1 MLKKATISKVKA
13 MSKFSVPATLEGIS
27 PLKEGGMSL
36 RFHTQEVSKTE
47 MVSLMNYYQSFGYLL
62 FSPEQ
67 LGEEDIPK
75 ETLSPDEKK
84 SPSKRLRASLFVL
97 WKQQGGEGDFEAFY
111 RRQMEKAI
119 ESVKSK
125 LV

>member
-1 MLKKATISKVKA
+1 

-27 PLKEGGMSL
+27 PLKDGGMSL
-36 RFHTQEVSKTE
+36 RYHTNEISKDE
-47 MVSLMNYYQSFGYLL
+47 MVKLMGYYQSFGYLL
-62 FSPEQ
+62 FSPKQ

-75 ETLSPDEKK
+75 EQLNPDEEK
-84 SPSKRLRASLFVL
+84 SPSKRLRSALFVM

>member
-1 MLKKATISKVKA
+1 VLKKATISKVKA
-13 MSKFSVPATLEGIS
+13 MSKFSVPATMEGIS

-75 ETLSPDEKK
+75 ETLSPDEEK
-84 SPSKRLRASLFVL
+84 SPSKRLRAALFVL
-97 WKQQGGEGDFEAFY
+97 CV
-111 RRQMEKAI
+111 R
-119 ESVKSK
+119 SP
-125 LV
+125 

>member
-1 MLKKATISKVKA
+1 MN
-13 MSKFSVPATLEGIS
+13 KFSVAATLEGVRA
-27 PLKEGGMSL
+27 LKEGGLSL
-36 RFHTQEVSKTE
+36 SFHSQELSKEE
-47 MVSLMNYYQSFGYLL
+47 MVSVMQFYQSFGYLL

-75 ETLSPDEKK
+75 EKLSPDEEK
-84 SPSKRLRASLFVL
+84 SPSKRLRSILFII

-111 RRQMEKAI
+111 RKKMEAI
-119 ESVKSK
+119 IEQLKSR

>member
-1 MLKKATISKVKA
+1 MN
-13 MSKFSVPATLEGIS
+13 KFSVAATLEGVRA
-27 PLKEGGMSL
+27 LKEGGLSL
-36 RFHTQEVSKTE
+36 SFHSQELSKEE
-47 MVSLMNYYQSFGYLL
+47 MVSVMQFYQSFGYLL

-75 ETLSPDEKK
+75 EKLSADEEK
-84 SPSKRLRASLFVL
+84 SPSKRLRSILFIL

-111 RRQMEKAI
+111 RKKMEAI
-119 ESVKSK
+119 IEQLKGR

>member
-1 MLKKATISKVKA
+1 MN
-13 MSKFSVPATLEGIS
+13 KFSVAATLEGVRA
-27 PLKEGGMSL
+27 LKEGGLSL
-36 RFHTQEVSKTE
+36 SFHSQELSKEE
-47 MVSLMNYYQSFGYLL
+47 MVSVMQFYQSFGYLL

-75 ETLSPDEKK
+75 EKLSTDEEK
-84 SPSKRLRASLFVL
+84 SPSKRLRSILFII

-111 RRQMEKAI
+111 RKKMEAI
-119 ESVKSK
+119 IEQLKSR

>member
-1 MLKKATISKVKA
+1 MN
-13 MSKFSVPATLEGIS
+13 KFSVAATLEGVRA
-27 PLKEGGMSL
+27 LKEGGLSL
-36 RFHTQEVSKTE
+36 SFHSQELSKEE
-47 MVSLMNYYQSFGYLL
+47 MVSVMQFYQSFGYLL

-75 ETLSPDEKK
+75 EKLSPDEEK
-84 SPSKRLRASLFVL
+84 SPSKRLRSILFIL

-111 RRQMEKAI
+111 RKKMEAI
-119 ESVKSK
+119 IEQLKGR

>member
-1 MLKKATISKVKA
+1 
-13 MSKFSVPATLEGIS
+13 MSNKFSVAATLEGVRA
-27 PLKEGGMSL
+27 LKEGGLSL
-36 RFHTQEVSKTE
+36 SFHSQELSKEE
-47 MVSLMNYYQSFGYLL
+47 MVSVMQFYQSFGYLL

-75 ETLSPDEKK
+75 EKLSPDEEK
-84 SPSKRLRASLFVL
+84 SPSKRLRSILFII

-111 RRQMEKAI
+111 RKKMEAI
-119 ESVKSK
+119 IEQLKGR